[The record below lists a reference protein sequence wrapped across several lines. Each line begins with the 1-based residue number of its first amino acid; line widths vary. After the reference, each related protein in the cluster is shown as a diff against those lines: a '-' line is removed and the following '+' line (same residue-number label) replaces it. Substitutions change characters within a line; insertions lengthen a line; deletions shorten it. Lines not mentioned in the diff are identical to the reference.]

1 MRARQCM
8 HYLVSGRVQ
17 GVFYR
22 ASARATAQRL
32 GLSGWVRNTAQ
43 GKVELIAC
51 GDAAALHEFETWLW
65 QGPAQAQV
73 TAVVKSV
80 AVPADFSGFDIQD

>member
-1 MRARQCM
+1 MRARQCI
-8 HYLVSGRVQ
+8 HYLVSGQVQ

-22 ASARATAQRL
+22 ASARDTAQHL
-32 GLSGWVRNTAQ
+32 DLTGWVRNTPQ

-51 GDAAALHEFETWLW
+51 GDAAALHEFEAWLW
-65 QGPAQAQV
+65 QGPAPAQV

-80 AVPADFSGFDIQD
+80 AAPADFPGFDIQG